1 MTAALDIIGG
11 ALIVVGALIFATAA
25 LGVIRFPD
33 AYTRASAIG
42 TAGGVGII
50 FVVVGALTQQP
61 TGADTVKVALIV
73 ALQLATSAI
82 GTMAIARSA
91 YLARTRMYR
100 PAFDDLATDDDA
112 TTGSYDTEA
121 ESASRPNTD

>member
-1 MTAALDIIGG
+1 MTTALELVGN
-11 ALIVVGALIFATAA
+11 ALILVGALVFATAA

-50 FVVVGALTQQP
+50 FIVVGALTHQP

-73 ALQLATSAI
+73 ALQLATSAV

-91 YLARTRMYR
+91 YLTRTRMHR
-100 PAFDDLATDDDA
+100 PAYDDLGEYEDDPKSDSRA
-112 TTGSYDTEA
+112 
-121 ESASRPNTD
+121 SAD

>member
-1 MTAALDIIGG
+1 MNAALDIIGA
-11 ALIVVGALIFATAA
+11 ALIIVGALIFATAA

-61 TGADTVKVALIV
+61 SGADTVKVALIV

-91 YLARTRMYR
+91 YLTRTRMHR
-100 PAFDDLATDDDA
+100 PIFDDLATDDDA
-112 TTGSYDTEA
+112 MSAPHDAEPGSAPRPDT
-121 ESASRPNTD
+121 D